1 MGSLEL
7 RKIHEGKRGEI
18 HIITGDSLKDEE
30 ITIFITK
37 RKFARGGCIH
47 KENDEHC
54 VVLEGYVECFLKDR
68 KAEIL
73 RKGQTF
79 KIPKNTPHYF
89 VSLSDSIVME
99 FGATPEEKKE
109 KHPEFRKIV
118 DEINKDAD

>member
-37 RKFARGGCIH
+37 R
-47 KENDEHC
+47 
-54 VVLEGYVECFLKDR
+54 
-68 KAEIL
+68 
-73 RKGQTF
+73 
-79 KIPKNTPHYF
+79 